1 MNSDPSPK
9 NHGARRRLQRRK
21 CNRPDYCSE
30 EGIALRIS
38 EGRGQGEGPNY
49 LPWQDARKFP
59 SKGYR
64 TITFSTKFGRPI
76 HLFSILEWR
85 VFVQLEA
92 DDRITSLKEQY
103 PLDRELTRYFA
114 ALLGIKHTNAWQTD
128 TVMTTDF
135 LVTMRTAQGVR
146 TRGIAV
152 KKIADLG
159 RRRVVEKLEIAR
171 ACHAHL
177 GHEFSIMTEGDLDLT
192 LVNNLT
198 FFRAMLRPGAIS
210 DLPRALIMAA
220 DAMMRPK
227 AYRTPWGQM
236 CAEADAALQRRP
248 GTAARIARFLVA
260 SRQWPVD
267 LTQPF
272 NVRSPLTQIQ

>member
-1 MNSDPSPK
+1 MNLNPSPK
-9 NHGARRRLQRRK
+9 NHGARRRLQCRK
-21 CNRPDYCSE
+21 KNRPDYCSE
-30 EGIALRIS
+30 EGIALRLK
-38 EGRGQGEGPNY
+38 EGRGQGDGPNY
-49 LPWQDARKFP
+49 KPWQDARKFA

-64 TITFSTKFGRPI
+64 TITFSSTIGRPI

-92 DDRITSLKEQY
+92 DDRIISLKEQY

-114 ALLGIKHTNAWQTD
+114 ALLGVRHPNAWNTD

-135 LVTMRTAQGVR
+135 LVTERTVHGVR

-171 ACHAHL
+171 ACHEHL
-177 GHEFSIMTEGDLDLT
+177 GHQFTIMTEGDLDLT
-192 LVNNLT
+192 LVNNLI
-198 FFRAMLRPGAIS
+198 FFRAMLRPGAVS
-210 DLPRALIMAA
+210 DLPRALIKAA
-220 DAMMRPK
+220 DAMMRPQ
-227 AYRTPWGQM
+227 AYRKPWGQM
-236 CAEADAALQRRP
+236 CAEADVALHRRP

-260 SRQWPVD
+260 SGQWAVD

-272 NVRSPLTQIQ
+272 NVRHPLTQIP